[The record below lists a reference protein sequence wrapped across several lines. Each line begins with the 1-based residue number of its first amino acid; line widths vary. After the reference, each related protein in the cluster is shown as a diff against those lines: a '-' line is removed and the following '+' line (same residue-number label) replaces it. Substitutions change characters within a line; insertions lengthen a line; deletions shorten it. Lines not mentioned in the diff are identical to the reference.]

1 MNRVLIGQMRPVQP
15 SYWLS
20 LSPHMTETTCRDW
33 VYNSASLS
41 VPINSR
47 ETHPCLTPRHQALLL
62 VNEALIPASYW
73 SSLKVAHIIVH
84 MGCDSHDVHT
94 LIYLDSLEGITIL
107 NSVTC
112 IMFLIITRALSS
124 QIINQ
129 DTVRFCEAFGSTWA
143 VSGVPG
149 IPSPGLT
156 SWQDSRDQGP
166 RKQVNRINMQA
177 VKWLNTF
184 QLLGVDVSVSI
195 SWHWGLDWDYN
206 WKLTTSV
213 SAN

>member
-1 MNRVLIGQMRPVQP
+1 MPDTPSPSPLIGQ
-15 SYWLS
+15 W
-20 LSPHMTETTCRDW
+20 
-33 VYNSASLS
+33 SAHTS
-41 VPINSR
+41 
-47 ETHPCLTPRHQALLL
+47 LLL
-62 VNEALIPASYW
+62 VIPESGSHHCSHGMWQPWCPHTHLPGLIRIDNNSEFSDLHY
-73 SSLKVAHIIVH
+73 V
-84 MGCDSHDVHT
+84 SHP
-94 LIYLDSLEGITIL
+94 
-107 NSVTC
+107 
-112 IMFLIITRALSS
+112 TRALSS

-129 DTVRFCEAFGSTWA
+129 DTVRFCETFGSTWA

-166 RKQVNRINMQA
+166 RKQVNRINMQV